1 MTAKSL
7 RRRFR
12 IFLSSGCYIAELVMR
27 YPFCDTQY
35 LATWLR
41 ARRSRKDNHEARL
54 AHSPPDPS
62 DWIRTLE
69 GKTASVP
76 SGTEYSLHCVAN
88 VDRQPA
94 GKDHVGFT

>member
-12 IFLSSGCYIAELVMR
+12 IFLSSGCHIAELVMQ

-41 ARRSRKDNHEARL
+41 VRRSRKDNHEARFGSF
-54 AHSPPDPS
+54 AA
-62 DWIRTLE
+62 R
-69 GKTASVP
+69 SVRLDSNP
-76 SGTEYSLHCVAN
+76 
-88 VDRQPA
+88 
-94 GKDHVGFT
+94 